1 MTKRLSDLKDVAP
14 GAVTPGYDPGAHG
27 VGILHIGTGAFFRA
41 HLAAYTDDALAA
53 SGGDWRIAAVNLR
66 SDSAERM
73 LAPQNGLYTLL
84 QRGPDGAT
92 ARVIGSIAR
101 VHTGAGALA
110 EIADPRIRIVS
121 LTVTEEAYDA
131 QLGKALADALARR
144 RAENGG
150 PVTLL
155 SCDNLPANGQVLR
168 KIVTGNAPADL
179 AAWIDANVAFPSTMV
194 DRITP
199 AATPETLAEAA
210 RLIGCEDAAAI
221 ETEPFRQWVIEDDFR
236 AGCPDWARAGALLV
250 QDISKYELMKLRM
263 LNGSHTMVALLGL
276 ATGATYVR
284 DVMAAPDLARLVDL
298 HMRAAQSTLGEVPG
312 IDLDSYRADL
322 LARFANPGI
331 AHRVRQIATD
341 TSQKLPQRILEPA
354 AELVARGG
362 DVSTF
367 ALCAAL
373 WIDLWRRGT
382 PPDDPLAEVIRD
394 RLKGGDD
401 PVLAMMTLPRLE
413 AKALADDAGWMEAV
427 RDALRQLQ
435 DDGAAA
441 TAKDFPSGSQ

>member
-66 SDSAERM
+66 SDNAERM
-73 LAPQNGLYTLL
+73 LSPQNGLYTLL

-121 LTVTEEAYDA
+121 LTVTEKAYDA

-221 ETEPFRQWVIEDDFR
+221 ETEPFRQWVIEDDFPCR
-236 AGCPDWARAGALLV
+236 MPRLGAGRGAAGA
-250 QDISKYELMKLRM
+250 R
-263 LNGSHTMVALLGL
+263 HL
-276 ATGATYVR
+276 AV
-284 DVMAAPDLARLVDL
+284 
-298 HMRAAQSTLGEVPG
+298 
-312 IDLDSYRADL
+312 
-322 LARFANPGI
+322 
-331 AHRVRQIATD
+331 
-341 TSQKLPQRILEPA
+341 
-354 AELVARGG
+354 
-362 DVSTF
+362 
-367 ALCAAL
+367 
-373 WIDLWRRGT
+373 
-382 PPDDPLAEVIRD
+382 
-394 RLKGGDD
+394 
-401 PVLAMMTLPRLE
+401 
-413 AKALADDAGWMEAV
+413 
-427 RDALRQLQ
+427 
-435 DDGAAA
+435 
-441 TAKDFPSGSQ
+441 